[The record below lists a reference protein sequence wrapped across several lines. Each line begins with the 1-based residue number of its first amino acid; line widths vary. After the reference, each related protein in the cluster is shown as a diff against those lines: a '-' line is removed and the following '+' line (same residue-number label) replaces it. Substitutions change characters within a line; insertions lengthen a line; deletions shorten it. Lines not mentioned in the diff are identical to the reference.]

1 MKTDTNSTI
10 ESFKKYVVPNY
21 IRNPIVLTRGKGV
34 YLWDSD
40 GRKYLD
46 LFSGWAVSSLGH
58 CHPRVA
64 SAISRQAKLLV
75 HAPNV
80 FYTKEQGRLARLISN
95 NSFGGQCFFCN
106 SGAEANEAAIKLARI
121 HYSPQDR
128 YKIIT
133 MHNSFHG
140 RTMAALSATAQPKYH
155 KGFSP
160 MLEGFTFVPFN
171 DLNAVREAVDEKTC
185 AVMLEPIQGEGG
197 INIASREYL
206 KGLRNLCDEL
216 GLLLILD
223 EVQCGM
229 GRTGKYFAYQHHGI
243 TPDVMTLAKALGNGT
258 AIGVM
263 TARTEL
269 AKSLVPGS
277 HASTFGGNPL
287 ACAAGVAVFETIE
300 REGLLDNASEM
311 GMYSMEG
318 LNYLAGKFPD
328 IIREVRGLGLMI
340 GIELKNEGTTLV
352 KKCMER
358 GLILNCTHEN
368 VIRFMPPL
376 NVSKKHIDAG
386 IAILESVLEDIHK
399 ERR

>member
-1 MKTDTNSTI
+1 MKTDTNSI
-10 ESFKKYVVPNY
+10 IDSFKKYVIPNY
-21 IRNPIVLTRGKGV
+21 IRNPVVLTKGKGV

-40 GRKYLD
+40 GNRYLD

-64 SAISRQAKLLV
+64 NAISRQAKLLV
-75 HAPNV
+75 HAPNI
-80 FYTKEQGRLARLISN
+80 FYTETQGRLARLISN

-121 HYSPQDR
+121 HYSPQER

-133 MHNSFHG
+133 MHDSFHG
-140 RTMAALSATAQPKYH
+140 RTMATLSATAQPKYH

-160 MLEGFTFVPFN
+160 LLEGFTFVPFN
-171 DLNAVREAVDEKTC
+171 DLDAVREAVDDKTC

-197 INIASREYL
+197 INIATQEYL
-206 KGLRNLCDEL
+206 KGLRNLCDEFR
-216 GLLLILD
+216 LLLILD

-229 GRTGKYFAYQHHGI
+229 GRTGKYFAYHHYGI
-243 TPDVMTLAKALGNGT
+243 TPDVMALAKSLGNGT

-263 TARTEL
+263 VARPEL

-300 REGLLDNASEM
+300 RERLLDNASEM
-311 GMYSMEG
+311 GRYSMER
-318 LNYLAGKFPD
+318 LNALAERFPD
-328 IIREVRGLGLMI
+328 LIKEVRGLGLMI
-340 GIELKNEGTTLV
+340 GIELKKEGATLV
-352 KKCMER
+352 KKCMDR
-358 GLILNCTHEN
+358 GLLLNCTHEN

-376 NVSKKHIDAG
+376 NVRKEHIDAG
-386 IAILESVLEDIHK
+386 ITILESVLE
-399 ERR
+399 EYE